1 MANIIPKI
9 TEMKVYP
16 VAGRDSMLLT
26 LSGAHYPYFTRNIV
40 VLKDDSGQMGIGEIH
55 GGDSITKSLESYRPL
70 IIGQKI
76 SEYRRILND
85 IRQRGWRDKNDSGQG
100 LQQLNL
106 ANLKYVVHAEAAI
119 ECALLDLYGKFLN
132 LPLCDIIGD
141 GRQRDAVEMLG
152 YLFYVADYRKTD
164 LPYIHDDDD
173 DVWGKVRRKETL
185 TVDGIV
191 KQAEAAQARYG
202 FKSFKLKGGVLS
214 GEEEMQA
221 VEALHER
228 FPTARIN
235 LDPNGAWSLQEAID
249 LTKKH
254 GHALTYLEDPCG
266 PESGFSGREIMSFYK
281 NATNMPVAT
290 NMIATDWKQFYP
302 SLMMKS
308 VDIVLADP
316 HFWGIN
322 GSLRMANV
330 LNDWG
335 LTWGSHSNN
344 HFDITLALYAQV
356 AAAAPGNI
364 TAIDTHFIWQDDQQ
378 LCDDAL
384 QIRDGY
390 IKIPKRPGLGININ
404 LEKLEAAHA
413 LYATLKHHDRDD
425 ALAMQYLIPGWKFDP
440 NRPTLVR

>member
-1 MANIIPKI
+1 MTSVIPKI
-9 TEMKVYP
+9 TAMKVYP
-16 VAGRDSMLLT
+16 VAGYDSMLLT

-40 VLKDDSGQMGIGEIH
+40 VLTDDSGQMGIGEIH
-55 GGDSITKSLESYRPL
+55 GGDSITKSLESYKPL

-76 SEYRRILND
+76 TEYRRILND
-85 IRQRGWRDKNDSGQG
+85 IRQKGWREKNDSGQG

-119 ECALLDLYGKFLN
+119 ECALLDLYGKFVN
-132 LPLCDIIGD
+132 LPMCDIIGD
-141 GRQRDAVEMLG
+141 GRQRDKVEMLG
-152 YLFYVADYRKTD
+152 YLFYIGDYHKTD
-164 LPYIHDDDD
+164 LPYIHDDDND
-173 DVWGKVRRKETL
+173 AWGKVRRQETL
-185 TVDGIV
+185 TVAGIV

-202 FKSFKLKGGVLS
+202 FKNFKLKGGVLS
-214 GEEEMQA
+214 GDEEMQA
-221 VEALHER
+221 VVALHKR
-228 FPTARIN
+228 FPDARIN

-249 LTKKH
+249 LTHKY
-254 GHALTYLEDPCG
+254 GDALTYLEDPCG

-322 GSLRMANV
+322 GSLRMASV

-356 AAAAPGNI
+356 SAAAPGNI

-384 QIRDGY
+384 QISDGG

-404 LEKLEAAHA
+404 LEKLEAANK
-413 LYATLKHHDRDD
+413 LYTTLKHHDRDD
-425 ALAMQYLIPGWKFDP
+425 SLAMQYLIPGWQFDP
-440 NRPTLVR
+440 KQPTLVR